1 MDVNG
6 VGLNPGG
13 LLLWIVVG
21 LVAGFL
27 ASRSVKGG
35 GSGLVGDLIVGLIGA
50 VVGGFLVGLFVH
62 TTVGL
67 FGSIVIAF
75 IGAVVLLF
83 IVRTAT
89 GGRRSRRI

>member
-1 MDVNG
+1 MDING

-27 ASRSVKGG
+27 ASRFVKGG
-35 GSGLVGDLIVGLIGA
+35 GYGLMGDLIVGLVGA